1 MAIVLPT
8 PKDRRLI
15 FNKDVTQD
23 TIGELS
29 KQILEI
35 DDDDV
40 YISKI
45 YSDHG
50 LTYTPFPIKI
60 YIDSHGGQVY
70 HCFGLLGVMDKSKT
84 PIHTIVTGCAMS
96 AGFMISITGH
106 KRFAYDKA
114 TLMYHQLYGA
124 SFGKLKDITE
134 KIVESERLMNIIEQ
148 HVLDHTKISKTKLKQ
163 IFDAKF
169 DWYLD
174 AKEAIKYGVIDEII

>member
-35 DDDDV
+35 GDDDS

-45 YSDHG
+45 YATHD
-50 LTYTPFPIKI
+50 LTYTPPPIKI
-60 YIDSHGGQVY
+60 YIDSHGGRVY
-70 HCFGLLGVMDKSKT
+70 QCFGLLGIMEKSST
-84 PIHTIVTGCAMS
+84 PIHTIVTGIAAS
-96 AGFMISITGH
+96 AGFLISITGH

-114 TLMYHQLYGA
+114 TLMYHQLSG
-124 SFGKLKDITE
+124 FTMGKLKDITE
-134 KIVESERLMNIIEQ
+134 KTVESERLMKLIEQ
-148 HVLDHTKISKTKLKQ
+148 HVLAHTKITASKLKEV
-163 IFDAKF
+163 FDAKF
-169 DWYLD
+169 DWYLN
-174 AKEAIKYGVIDEII
+174 AKESLKYGAIDEII